1 MKKVLTTIIITLIF
15 LCLGGVFIYSS
26 IEEFII
32 MNEFPSDLISKVA
45 MIFMLIFGI
54 ILVLALVY
62 NMIERIKEIKR
73 GDEDDI
79 SKYWLY

>member
-1 MKKVLTTIIITLIF
+1 MKKVLITIIITIIF
-15 LCLGGVFIYSS
+15 LCLCGVFIYSS

-32 MNEFPSDLISKVA
+32 MNELTSDLISKVA

-79 SKYWLY
+79 SKY

>member
-1 MKKVLTTIIITLIF
+1 MKKILTTIIITLIF
-15 LCLGGVFIYSS
+15 LCLGGAFIYSS

-32 MNEFPSDLISKVA
+32 MGGFPGDLISKVA

-54 ILVLALVY
+54 ILVLALLY

-79 SKYWLY
+79 SKY

>member
-1 MKKVLTTIIITLIF
+1 MKKILTTIIITLIF

-26 IEEFII
+26 IKEFIM
-32 MNEFPSDLISKVA
+32 MNELPGDLISKVA

-62 NMIERIKEIKR
+62 NMIERINEIKR

-79 SKYWLY
+79 SKY

>member
-79 SKYWLY
+79 SKY

>member
-1 MKKVLTTIIITLIF
+1 MKKVLITIIITLIF

-26 IEEFII
+26 IEEFIM

-45 MIFMLIFGI
+45 MIFVLIFGI

-79 SKYWLY
+79 SKY